1 MRTRISWLGRALGA
15 AMLILTL
22 AVAAPGRALGAEPAG
37 SADALDALRP
47 GDLLQLEVY
56 NHPDLTSV
64 VRVPVSGPVHFP
76 LIGAV
81 DQVRGMTVDALSAR
95 LKTLYE
101 ADYLQQAVVVL
112 TVKEFG
118 RRRIYVMGSVARP
131 GAIDLEPSVA
141 TTAIQAVTSSGGLLE
156 EGNRRG
162 IAVLRESEKGEISA
176 IPVVVG
182 DNGNAN
188 KDVVLLPND
197 LVVVPR
203 LDRIYI
209 AGQVMKPGALSIPSQ
224 ETLTVSKAVSLAGG
238 FDKYAREGEVQLLH
252 AGEPVKAVNVEGIL
266 SGHRELEDPVLRPGD
281 TVYVPQRRF

>member
-1 MRTRISWLGRALGA
+1 MRTRISWLARALGA
-15 AMLILTL
+15 AMLILAL
-22 AVAAPGRALGAEPAG
+22 AGAVPGRALGAEPAG

-47 GDLLQLEVY
+47 GDLLQLDVY
-56 NHPDLTSV
+56 NHPDLTAV

-76 LIGAV
+76 LIGPV
-81 DQVRGMTVDALSAR
+81 DQVRGLTVDALSAR

-101 ADYLQQAVVVL
+101 ANYLQQA
-112 TVKEFG
+112 
-118 RRRIYVMGSVARP
+118 
-131 GAIDLEPSVA
+131 
-141 TTAIQAVTSSGGLLE
+141 
-156 EGNRRG
+156 
-162 IAVLRESEKGEISA
+162 
-176 IPVVVG
+176 VVVG

-266 SGHRELEDPVLRPGD
+266 SGHREFEDPVLRPGD